1 MRGAANVVGRL
12 ARAVGRWY
20 SIPLLLCLWQVAS
33 VTGLASPR
41 ILPGLDVIAAA
52 FWVDLVNGALIAN
65 GAVSLMRAMI
75 GYGLAALV
83 GVALGTAMAR
93 SRVVDELF
101 EPIFFFGYPVPKI
114 ALFPIFTFVFGI
126 GTPSK
131 VAFIFLEC
139 LYPITVATLFAIRH
153 VDKALIWSARSMGAG
168 RSRVFWRVLLPAAA
182 PAIYAGLR
190 IALPISI
197 IVVII
202 TEMIG
207 DTTGLGYYITYA
219 ATSFEYPKVYAGIAA
234 VGILGFTLDRL
245 FAWSRRHLLY
255 WEKGTTPGL

>member
-1 MRGAANVVGRL
+1 MAARVLRS
-12 ARAVGRWY
+12 VGRWY
-20 SIPLLLCLWQVAS
+20 SIPLILCLWQLAS
-33 VTGLASPR
+33 MTGAASPR
-41 ILPGLDVIAAA
+41 ILPGLDVIATA
-52 FWVDLVNGALIAN
+52 FWNDLVNGVLIRH
-65 GAVSLMRAMI
+65 GSISLMRAMI

-93 SRVVDELF
+93 SKIVDDLL
-101 EPIFFFGYPVPKI
+101 EPIFFFGYPIPKI

-126 GTPSK
+126 GTLSK

-139 LYPITVATLFAIRH
+139 LYPITVATFFAIRH
-153 VDKALIWSARSMGAG
+153 VEKTLIWSARSMGAG
-168 RSRVFWRVLLPAAA
+168 HARIFWRVLLPAAA

-190 IALPISI
+190 IALPVSI

-207 DTTGLGYYITYA
+207 DTTGLGFYITWS
-219 ATSFEYPKVYAGIAA
+219 ATSFEYQKVYAGIAA

-255 WEKGTTPGL
+255 WERGTRPAP